1 MSERTCIA
9 TGKTLPRHNLLR
21 FVAGPDGA
29 ATLDLAE
36 KLPGRGAWVT
46 ADRAALQK
54 AVKKGH
60 FKRVIGAG
68 FGEIDS
74 ETDRI
79 KHLMRDRVIA
89 RASMARRAGLLIGG
103 AGKLLAGGQCAGLII
118 APDASQREARRLES
132 RLGTIWT
139 TNCLTAAEIGQICG
153 RESLAFAGLLA
164 PEHKAH
170 ENLCR
175 KLHLEIARMEGFCAS
190 AGCNDQPD
198 GCIT

>member
-1 MSERTCIA
+1 M
-9 TGKTLPRHNLLR
+9 
-21 FVAGPDGA
+21 AGPDGA

-36 KLPGRGAWVT
+36 KLPGRGAWVA
-46 ADRAALQK
+46 ADRAALQQ
-54 AVKKGH
+54 AVKRGH

-68 FGEIDS
+68 FGEIDA

-89 RASMARRAGLLIGG
+89 CASMARRAGLLIGG

-139 TNCLTAAEIGQICG
+139 TNCLSAAELGQICG
-153 RESLAFAGLLA
+153 RNRWLLPACAPSIRHTRIYAENCIWNSTNGRVLRLCGL
-164 PEHKAH
+164 
-170 ENLCR
+170 
-175 KLHLEIARMEGFCAS
+175 
-190 AGCNDQPD
+190 
-198 GCIT
+198 